1 MIVLPDQR
9 NKLQW
14 DAGISMVCVLVAVL
28 SPYRMAFAPID
39 ARRWLAFD
47 AIVDICFVIG
57 EKKTHT
63 HTRLDEAWGIV
74 RLPSYLRSYTQNN
87 PSIVGSP
94 FSTCGTFRESRSTAR
109 PGRGYRWVDLV
120 NGLSDY
126 QGA

>member
-28 SPYRMAFAPID
+28 SPYRMAFASID

-57 EKKTHT
+57 ENIIHPNK
-63 HTRLDEAWGIV
+63 RGV
-74 RLPSYLRSYTQNN
+74 RDNAPPEIFKLIHRGDTCILR
-87 PSIVGSP
+87 SP
-94 FSTCGTFRESRSTAR
+94 FSTCDTSRDFKSTTI
-109 PGRGYRWVDLV
+109 PGGGHRWVEL
-120 NGLSDY
+120 
-126 QGA
+126 

>member
-63 HTRLDEAWGIV
+63 PPTRRGVGDSAPPELLKVIHTE
-74 RLPSYLRSYTQNN
+74 
-87 PSIVGSP
+87 
-94 FSTCGTFRESRSTAR
+94 
-109 PGRGYRWVDLV
+109 
-120 NGLSDY
+120 
-126 QGA
+126 